1 MNKYHSKKHVVNG
14 IKFDSVVEAE
24 YYGYLLAEMMA
35 GRVSKIALQPVIEL
49 QPAFRDKDG
58 KYMRAITYA
67 PDFLVTFAD
76 GSQQY
81 IDVKGMSTQQGE
93 LKRKMYL
100 YQHKGGIPLVW
111 VAKSRKYSPTGWI
124 DWFELQKIR
133 RRNRRRK

>member
-1 MNKYHSKKHVVNG
+1 MSKYHSTKHTENG
-14 IKFDSVVEAE
+14 IQFDSKMEAE
-24 YYGYLLAEMMA
+24 YYGYLLSEMMV
-35 GRVSKIALQPVIEL
+35 GRVSKITLQPAIEL
-49 QPAFRDKDG
+49 QPKFRDENG
-58 KYMRAITYA
+58 KLIRAITYT